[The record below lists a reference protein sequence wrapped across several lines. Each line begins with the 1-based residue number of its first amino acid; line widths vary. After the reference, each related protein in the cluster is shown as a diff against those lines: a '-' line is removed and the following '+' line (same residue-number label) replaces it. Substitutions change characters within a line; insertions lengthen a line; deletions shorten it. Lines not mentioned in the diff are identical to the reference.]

1 MGKDG
6 YDETHIHHEDQYIT
20 VHRVHPESRKGY
32 FLIAHTAFPGYGS
45 GNGAFSPVHLD
56 GTKARQIGSWMLE
69 VDTSDRG
76 KEKVLRRQEVPQ
88 RPSKQSD

>member
-32 FLIAHTAFPGYGS
+32 FLIAHTAFPGYGN
-45 GNGAFSPVHLD
+45 GNGNFSPVHL
-56 GTKARQIGSWMLE
+56 G
-69 VDTSDRG
+69 G
-76 KEKVLRRQEVPQ
+76 KLKLICSLLFILFLHLFRC
-88 RPSKQSD
+88 